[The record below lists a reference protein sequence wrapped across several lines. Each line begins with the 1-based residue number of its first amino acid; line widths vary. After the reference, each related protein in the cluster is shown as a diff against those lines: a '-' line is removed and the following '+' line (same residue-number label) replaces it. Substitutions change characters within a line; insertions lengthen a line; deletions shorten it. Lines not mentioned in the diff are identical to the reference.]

1 MDLLHCGIKHFCLVA
16 GDSDYVPL
24 VHRLRQEGCTV
35 LVIGTASVSTALKEA
50 GSRFVSTD
58 QLVPPAL
65 SARSTSTPPPVL
77 APIQTTELAILL
89 TNAYHVARQGRET
102 EWVLLSALGAA
113 FKLKQY
119 PELFETQQ
127 REIGNGHAEEVRL
140 RQHLHEKA

>member
-1 MDLLHCGIKHFCLVA
+1 LRTNEFLIAIEYNKQLKPTREYHPPSKFPWTLDASKGSLPLDSGIIVSVNIC
-16 GDSDYVPL
+16 
-24 VHRLRQEGCTV
+24 
-35 LVIGTASVSTALKEA
+35 ASSST
-50 GSRFVSTD
+50 G
-58 QLVPPAL
+58 
-65 SARSTSTPPPVL
+65 
-77 APIQTTELAILL
+77 PIQTTELAILL

-113 FKLKQY
+113 LRQLNPSFQATYGKQSLSTKLKQY